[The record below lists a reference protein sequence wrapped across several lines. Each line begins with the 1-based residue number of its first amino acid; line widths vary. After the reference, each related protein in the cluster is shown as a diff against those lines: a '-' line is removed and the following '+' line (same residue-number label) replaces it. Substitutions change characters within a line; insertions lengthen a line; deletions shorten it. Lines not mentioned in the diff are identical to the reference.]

1 MTMIDRD
8 TPLGFELAAVS
19 RQFDVS
25 MFGAGG
31 ALTLHNDQAAAEAE
45 GLPGPIAV
53 GPQVAALIFRMMR
66 ASFDMGWF
74 VGGRSDL
81 VFRRPV
87 GSNSRAT
94 AKGFVHGKELT
105 EDKSKIR
112 VICKVWV
119 ESEAGEKAIVGTAS
133 GLVDAR

>member
-1 MTMIDRD
+1 MAIIDRD
-8 TPLGFELAAVS
+8 TPLGFELVPVS

-66 ASFDMGWF
+66 NSFDAGWF
-74 VGGRSDL
+74 IGGQSDL

-87 GSNSRAT
+87 GSNSFAT
-94 AKGFVHGKELT
+94 AKGYIHGKELT
-105 EDKSKIR
+105 DDKSKIR
-112 VICKVWV
+112 IVCKVWV
-119 ESEAGEKAIVGTAS
+119 QTESADKAIAGTAS
-133 GLVDAR
+133 GLVDA

>member
-1 MTMIDRD
+1 MAIIDKD
-8 TPLGFELAAVS
+8 TPLGFKLAPVS

-45 GLPGPIAV
+45 GLSGPIAV

-66 ASFDMGWF
+66 SSFEDGWF
-74 VGGRSDL
+74 VGGQSDL
-81 VFRRPV
+81 VFRRPIS
-87 GSNSRAT
+87 SNAFAT
-94 AKGFVHGKELT
+94 AKGYVHGKELT
-105 EDKSKIR
+105 EDANKIR

-119 ESEAGEKAIVGTAS
+119 QSESEAKAIVGTAS
-133 GLVDAR
+133 GLVDA